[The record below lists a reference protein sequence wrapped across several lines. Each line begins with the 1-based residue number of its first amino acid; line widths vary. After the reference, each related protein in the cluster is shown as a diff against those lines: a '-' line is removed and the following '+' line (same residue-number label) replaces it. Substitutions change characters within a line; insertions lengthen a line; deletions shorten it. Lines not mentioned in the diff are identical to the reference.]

1 MEMEAFLESLAASN
15 PTPGGGSASALAGAL
30 SAALIAMV
38 AGLSLK
44 NDKEMKGLVKKAL
57 LIQKRL
63 YRAIEEDAQSF
74 EDVLKA
80 FRLPRQTNRERFRRT
95 MEIQKAY
102 RKATLTPQLVCEK
115 SLQLLEYSKHL
126 IRKGNP
132 NAMSDAGVA
141 AFLADASLAGG
152 LLNIGVNLAQ
162 INDQSFVKKMRL
174 LMKKWT
180 KRRNH
185 LMEGVLNAF
194 KKI

>member
-1 MEMEAFLESLAASN
+1 MEMEEFLESLAASN

-44 NDKEMKGLVKKAL
+44 NDKEMKDLVKKAI

-80 FRLPRQTNRERFRRT
+80 FRLPRQTDRERFRRT

-162 INDQSFVKKMRL
+162 ITDQSFVKKMRL

-185 LMEGVLNAF
+185 LMEGVLKAF

>member
-1 MEMEAFLESLAASN
+1 MEMEVFLESLAASN

-44 NDKEMKGLVKKAL
+44 NDKEMKDLMKKAI

-63 YRAIEEDAQSF
+63 YRAIEEDARSF

-80 FRLPRQTNRERFRRT
+80 FRLPRQTDRERFRRT

-162 INDQSFVKKMRL
+162 ITDQSFVKKMRL

-185 LMEGVLNAF
+185 LMEGVLKAF